1 MPRVSPP
8 FSARLAWDLPENR
21 LAAAEAQARSDP
33 RFIDL
38 TVSNPTA
45 IGLPEAGPELARA
58 FGDVRPAVYAPVARG
73 SGAARRAIAEAYGAR
88 GVSIAPERLLL
99 TASSSESYSFLF
111 KLFCDPGDAVLIPS
125 PSYPL
130 FDFLVRLEG
139 ATPVPYRLSR
149 GPDLRWH
156 IDLHTLDEA
165 LARIDAA
172 GGRAR
177 AVVVVSPNNP
187 TGSVLDDAD
196 AAALDARCAPR
207 GTAMICDEV
216 FADFIHRPSSSH
228 VPCLA
233 ARETA
238 ALTFSLGGLS
248 KSCGLP
254 QLKLG
259 WIAAGGP
266 RASAEAAL
274 SRLELI
280 ADTYLSVN
288 AVTESALPALLRLGA
303 TFRRHLMERLRAN
316 EATLARTLG
325 PASPLSALP
334 GEGGWS
340 VILRVPALLTDE
352 AWALAVLERERV
364 LVQPGFF
371 FDLDQGTFLVVSLLP
386 AEQDF
391 ARGIA
396 RLVAHVEAVA
406 AAPGDRG
413 GAGSGETGAAVA
425 LGHPRQGRG

>member
-1 MPRVSPP
+1 MSSP

-21 LAAAEAQARSDP
+21 LASAEVEARRDP
-33 RFIDL
+33 RLIDL
-38 TVSNPTA
+38 TVSNPTVV
-45 IGLPEAGPELARA
+45 GLPDLGTDLARA
-58 FGDVRPAVYAPVARG
+58 LGDTRPAVYAPAARG
-73 SGAARRAIAEAYGAR
+73 RGTARRAIGDAYGAK
-88 GVSIAPERLLL
+88 GVSLAPERLLL

-111 KLFCDPGDAVLIPS
+111 KLLCDPGDTVLVPS

-149 GPDLRWH
+149 GPDMRWH
-156 IDLHTLDEA
+156 VDLHTLDEA
-165 LARIDAA
+165 LARLDAA
-172 GGRAR
+172 GQRVR

-187 TGSVLDDAD
+187 TGSVLDEAD
-196 AAALDARCAPR
+196 AAALDTRCAAR
-207 GTAMICDEV
+207 GAAVICDEV
-216 FADFIHRPSSSH
+216 FADFIRRPSSSH

-254 QLKLG
+254 QLKVG

-266 RASAEAAL
+266 PAAAEAAL
-274 SRLELI
+274 ARLELI

-288 AVTESALPALLRLGA
+288 AVTEGALPALLRLGEA
-303 TFRRHLMERLRAN
+303 FRRHLKERLHTN
-316 EATLARTLG
+316 EAQLARALA
-325 PASPLSALP
+325 PASPLSILP

-340 VILRVPALLTDE
+340 VILRLPALLTDE
-352 AWALAVLERERV
+352 AWALGLLERERV

-386 AEQDF
+386 PEQDF
-391 ARGIA
+391 ARGVA
-396 RLVAHVEAVA
+396 RLVAHVEAA
-406 AAPGDRG
+406 SRQDEG
-413 GAGSGETGAAVA
+413 GAGGAVSV
-425 LGHPRQGRG
+425 GHPSQGRA

>member
-1 MPRVSPP
+1 MPPVSSP
-8 FSARLAWDLPENR
+8 FSARLPWDLLENR
-21 LAAAEAQARSDP
+21 LASAEAQARNDP

-38 TVSNPTA
+38 TVSNPTVV
-45 IGLPEAGPELARA
+45 GLPDAGADLARA
-58 FGDVRPAVYAPVARG
+58 LADTRPAAYAPAARG
-73 SGAARRAIAEAYGAR
+73 AGAARRAIAEAYGAR
-88 GVSIAPERLLL
+88 GVSIEPERVLL

-111 KLFCDPGDAVLIPS
+111 KLLCDPGDAVLIPS

-156 IDLHTLDEA
+156 IDLEALDEA
-165 LARIDAA
+165 LAQLDAR
-172 GGRAR
+172 GTRAR

-187 TGSVLDDAD
+187 TGSVLDEAD

-207 GTAMICDEV
+207 GMVVVCDEV
-216 FADFIHRPSSSH
+216 FADFIRRPSSSH
-228 VPCLA
+228 VSCLA

-238 ALTFSLGGLS
+238 TLTFSLGGLS

-266 RASAEAAL
+266 PAGAEAAL
-274 SRLELI
+274 ARLELI

-288 AVTESALPALLRLGA
+288 AVTEGALPALLRVGA
-303 TFRRHLMERLRAN
+303 TFRRHLRERLRAN
-316 EATLARTLG
+316 EAELTRALG
-325 PASPLSALP
+325 PGSPLSALP
-334 GEGGWS
+334 REGGWS
-340 VILRVPALLTDE
+340 AIVRVPALLTDE
-352 AWALAVLERERV
+352 NWALALLEREGV

-386 AEQDF
+386 PERDF

-396 RLVAHVEAVA
+396 RLVAHVEAVTA
-406 AAPGDRG
+406 GNGEDDRD
-413 GAGSGETGAAVA
+413 ASAAV
-425 LGHPRQGRG
+425 GRGSPRRGHG